1 MAKQDEYIEE
11 AYDELKKLSAD
22 EKKRLEYEAR
32 ERAVLDYNTQ
42 MKSARMEGEQHGR
55 RQAQAE
61 IVGKLSA
68 RGMSRKEIAELL
80 EVDPRSDGWVQ
91 GLRAGDII
99 TAVDGRPVTGV
110 QDLSRI
116 RQGLGPGD
124 TVSLTYLRDGASHT
138 VEMALTDE
146 AELS

>member
-1 MAKQDEYIEE
+1 MAKRDEYIEE

-80 EVDPRSDGWVQ
+80 EVDPNEIQ
-91 GLRAGDII
+91 LMMEGD
-99 TAVDGRPVTGV
+99 
-110 QDLSRI
+110 
-116 RQGLGPGD
+116 
-124 TVSLTYLRDGASHT
+124 
-138 VEMALTDE
+138 
-146 AELS
+146 